1 MYEDEFQ
8 VHGLLDKWN
17 PFGPPTPDGVIALFN
32 QKPTAAEHIFSDG
45 QTLLHKCMQDY
56 SNRMDLVQIFIEAY
70 PEALT
75 HEDNQGCLPI
85 HLALTAERRAPNLE
99 LVKLLILKAP
109 ETILDQTSVGKF
121 PLHLACQRCDAS
133 VVKFLIDCFPDIL
146 HYRDRS
152 GKFPLDYALDQKDIN
167 VEVMKILLDQN
178 RVLLTFIDDDGS
190 LPLHRILRRNH
201 RNFDTIVDI
210 LTDVCPGALRFQNSE
225 GQTPLLQACSEF
237 NSLSQVYTLV
247 RRWPEQ
253 VTTQAGMLFYETSFN
268 GELLPSALVS
278 KSSTLYRVRKWIN
291 MYPEVVL
298 SPDTQGRLPIHYAAV
313 SSSDDAVDVIQF
325 LMEISE
331 SSVSRA
337 DQYGRLPLHYACGS
351 PSCDEDRAE
360 ALINAFPEGLRHADN
375 DGRLPWHY
383 ADRARNSFVFDRT
396 FELFP
401 EIDTDLNMVPDEIRW
416 DILQI
421 IQDDA
426 WLVTCSY

>member
-8 VHGLLDKWN
+8 VHDLLDRWN
-17 PFGPPTPDGVIALFN
+17 PFGPPIPDRVIELFN
-32 QKPTAAEHIFSDG
+32 QTPTAAEHIFSDG
-45 QTLLHKCMQDY
+45 QTLLHKCMQHY
-56 SNRMDLVQIFIEAY
+56 SNRMDLVEIFIEGY
-70 PEALT
+70 PEALI
-75 HEDNQGCLPI
+75 HGDNKGCLPI
-85 HLALTAERRAPNLE
+85 HLALTAERREPNLE

-109 ETILDQTSVGKF
+109 ETVLEQTPSGKF

-133 VVKFLIDCFPDIL
+133 VVKFLIECFPDIL

-152 GKFPLDYALDQKDIN
+152 GKFPFDYALDQKDIN
-167 VEVMKILLDQN
+167 VEVMNILLDQN
-178 RVLLTFIDDDGS
+178 PDLLTFIDDDGD
-190 LPLHRILRRNH
+190 LPLHRILQRNH
-201 RNFDTIVDI
+201 RSFDTIVDI
-210 LTDVCPGALRFQNSE
+210 LTDICPLALRFQNSE

-253 VTTQAGMLFYETSFN
+253 VTTQAVFYETSFN
-268 GELLPSALVS
+268 GELLPSALAS
-278 KSSTLYRVRKWIN
+278 KSSTLDRVRQWIN
-291 MYPEVVL
+291 MYPDVVL

-313 SSSDDAVDVIQF
+313 SSSYDAADIIQF
-325 LMEISE
+325 LVEMSE

-351 PSCDEDRAE
+351 LSCDEDRAD
-360 ALINAFPEGLRHADN
+360 ALIDAFPEGLRHADN

-401 EIDTDLNMVPDEIRW
+401 EMDTDLDMVPDEIRW

-421 IQDDA
+421 IQDDDDK
-426 WLVTCSY
+426 